1 MCADVIAV
9 TGSASGIGAAVVA
22 ALRADGHEVI
32 GVDLRD
38 AEVCADLSTAD
49 GRRAAVDGVRGLA
62 PELDGLVV
70 CAGLGP
76 HVPDPRQ
83 IVEVNYRGAV
93 EVLDGLFPVLRGAA
107 VAVSSSASTMVKW
120 ADNPI
125 SRGEEAAALADA
137 GEYAGHLAYSWSKN
151 ALTVAVR
158 QRVATWGAAGVRL
171 NTVAPG
177 AVDTP
182 LLQAGLDSRF
192 GDAIRGYQAPIA
204 RRGRPAEI
212 ASLIRYLL
220 GPEAGY
226 IHGAQFLIDGGSDA
240 LLRPTEF

>member
-1 MCADVIAV
+1 MAV

-22 ALRADGHEVI
+22 ALRADGHQVI

-38 AEVCADLSTAD
+38 AAVCADLSTAD
-49 GRRAAVDGVRGLA
+49 GRRAAVAGVLGLVD
-62 PELDGLVV
+62 ELDGLVV

-83 IVEVNYRGAV
+83 IIEVNYRGAV
-93 EVLDGLFPVLRGAA
+93 EVLDGLFRVLRGAA

-158 QRVATWGAAGVRL
+158 QRVAEWGAAGVRL

-182 LLQAGLDSRF
+182 LLRAGLESRF
-192 GDAIRGYQAPIA
+192 GDAIRSYQAPIP
-204 RRGRPAEI
+204 RRGRPEEI

-220 GPEAGY
+220 GPDAGY

-240 LLRPTEF
+240 LMRPTEF